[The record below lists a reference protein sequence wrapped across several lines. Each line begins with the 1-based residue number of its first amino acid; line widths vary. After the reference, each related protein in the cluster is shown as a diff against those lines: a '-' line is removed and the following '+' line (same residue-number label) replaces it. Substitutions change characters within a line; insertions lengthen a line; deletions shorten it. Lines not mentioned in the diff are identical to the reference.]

1 MTYRKQEQVKE
12 GKRDEKKERKPGH
25 DSIALSLLSF
35 SIPLILSG
43 ILQQLYNWV
52 DAFVV
57 GNVNGELALA
67 AVGSTSSIIN
77 FYLLVLT
84 GFNLGLAILFAQKFG
99 SGKTRDLSEILSTFS
114 ILLGLVFFLL
124 AAVGI
129 ALTPQLLR
137 MMNTTPDTFEMA
149 EDYLRIIF
157 LGIPFLAV
165 YNVYSAALRGLGDSR
180 APFFSILLSSAVN
193 VILDIWLVAVLNWSV
208 AGAAVATV
216 ASQIAMTLFLVIYSI
231 VKHPMLHFGFR
242 KRLISPTALR
252 EGIRL
257 GFPPMIQSSVNAFG
271 NLILQ
276 NFMNGFGSQTV
287 AAITTAY
294 RVDTIV
300 ILPMTNLGSGI
311 STLVAQSCG
320 AGDEKR
326 ARKTF
331 LVGTGMMAAVSLLL
345 TCLVIPMGGFL
356 ISIFGASA
364 EVVEIGRNF
373 FRGLAVFYI
382 VLGLA
387 TAVRS
392 FLEGT
397 GDVLYS
403 SIAGI
408 LSLIVRIIA
417 SYAFAH
423 VFGNMIIAYAEAFS
437 WGVLLLLYLARLAV
451 KWKMP
456 HAAVS
461 DQEKLSA

>member
-1 MTYRKQEQVKE
+1 MTYRKQEQVKV
-12 GKRDEKKERKPGH
+12 GKRNEKKGRKPGH
-25 DSIALSLLSF
+25 DSIALSLISF

-57 GNVNGELALA
+57 GNVDGELALA
-67 AVGSTSSIIN
+67 AVGSTGSIIN
-77 FYLLVLT
+77 FYLLALT
-84 GFNLGLAILFAQKFG
+84 GFTLGLAILFAQM
-99 SGKTRDLSEILSTFS
+99 SGILSTFS
-114 ILLGLVFFLL
+114 VLLGAVFLLL
-124 AAVGI
+124 AAVGVI
-129 ALTPQLLR
+129 LTPQMLR
-137 MMNTTPDTFEMA
+137 LMNTTPDTFELA
-149 EDYLRIIF
+149 ADYLRIIF
-157 LGIPFLAV
+157 LGVPFLAI

-180 APFFSILLSSAVN
+180 APFLSILLSSAVN
-193 VILDIWLVAVLNWSV
+193 VILDIWLVAVLDWNVS
-208 AGAAVATV
+208 GAAIATV
-216 ASQIAMTLFLVIYSI
+216 VSQIAMTVFLVIYA
-231 VKHPMLHFGFR
+231 VLKYPLLRFGFGKNLIR
-242 KRLISPTALR
+242 KTALR
-252 EGIRL
+252 EGVRL

-331 LVGTGMMAAVSLLL
+331 LVGTGMMVVVSLLL
-345 TCLVIPMGGFL
+345 TCMVIPMGGPL
-356 ISIFGASA
+356 ISLFGASA
-364 EVVEIGRNF
+364 QVVEIGRNF
-373 FRGLAVFYI
+373 FRGLAVFYV
-382 VLGLA
+382 VLGLS
-387 TAVRS
+387 TAARS

-403 SIAGI
+403 SFAGI

-423 VFGNMIIAYAEAFS
+423 VFGNMIIAYAEAFA
-437 WGVLLLLYLARLAV
+437 WGILLLLYLARLAV
-451 KWKMP
+451 KWKIP
-456 HAAVS
+456 HTVS
-461 DQEKLSA
+461 EQENLPG

>member
-1 MTYRKQEQVKE
+1 MTYRKQEQVKV
-12 GKRDEKKERKPGH
+12 GKRNEKKGWKPGH
-25 DSIALSLLSF
+25 DSIALSLISF

-57 GNVNGELALA
+57 GNVDGELALA
-67 AVGSTSSIIN
+67 AVGSTGSIIN
-77 FYLLVLT
+77 FYLLALT
-84 GFNLGLAILFAQKFG
+84 GFTLGVI
-99 SGKTRDLSEILSTFS
+99 
-114 ILLGLVFFLL
+114 
-124 AAVGI
+124 
-129 ALTPQLLR
+129 LTPQMLR
-137 MMNTTPDTFEMA
+137 LMNTTPDTFELA
-149 EDYLRIIF
+149 ADYLRIIF
-157 LGIPFLAV
+157 LGVPFLAI

-180 APFFSILLSSAVN
+180 APFLSILLSSAVN
-193 VILDIWLVAVLNWSV
+193 VILDIWLVAVLDWNVS
-208 AGAAVATV
+208 GAAIATV
-216 ASQIAMTLFLVIYSI
+216 VSQIAMTVFLVIYA
-231 VKHPMLHFGFR
+231 VLKYPLLRFGFGKNLIR
-242 KRLISPTALR
+242 KTALR
-252 EGIRL
+252 EGVRL

-331 LVGTGMMAAVSLLL
+331 LVGTGMMVVVSLLL
-345 TCLVIPMGGFL
+345 TCMVIPMGGPL
-356 ISIFGASA
+356 ISLFGASA
-364 EVVEIGRNF
+364 QVVEIGRNF
-373 FRGLAVFYI
+373 FRGLAVFYV
-382 VLGLA
+382 VLGLS
-387 TAVRS
+387 TAARS

-403 SIAGI
+403 SFAGI

-423 VFGNMIIAYAEAFS
+423 VFGNMIIAYAEAFA
-437 WGVLLLLYLARLAV
+437 WGVMLLLYLARLAV
-451 KWKMP
+451 KWKIP
-456 HAAVS
+456 HTGFS
-461 DQEKLSA
+461 E

>member
-1 MTYRKQEQVKE
+1 MYRKQEQIKV
-12 GKRDEKKERKPGH
+12 GKRNEKKGRKPGH
-25 DSIALSLLSF
+25 DSIALSLISF

-57 GNVNGELALA
+57 GNVDGELALA
-67 AVGSTSSIIN
+67 AVGSTGSIIN
-77 FYLLVLT
+77 FYLLALT
-84 GFNLGLAILFAQKFG
+84 GFTLGLAILFAQKFG
-99 SGKTRDLSEILSTFS
+99 SGRTEEMSGILSTFS
-114 ILLGLVFFLL
+114 VLLGAVFLLL
-124 AAVGI
+124 AAVGVM
-129 ALTPQLLR
+129 LTPQMLR
-137 MMNTTPDTFEMA
+137 LMNTTPDTFELA
-149 EDYLRIIF
+149 ADYLRIIF
-157 LGIPFLAV
+157 LGVPFLAV

-180 APFFSILLSSAVN
+180 APFLSILLSSAVN
-193 VILDIWLVAVLNWSV
+193 VILDIWLVAVLDWNVS
-208 AGAAVATV
+208 GAAIATV
-216 ASQIAMTLFLVIYSI
+216 VSQIAMTVFLVIYA
-231 VKHPMLHFGFR
+231 VLKYPLLRFGFGKNLIR
-242 KRLISPTALR
+242 KTALR
-252 EGIRL
+252 EGVRL

-331 LVGTGMMAAVSLLL
+331 LVGTGMMVAVSLLL

-364 EVVEIGRNF
+364 EVVAIGRSF
-373 FRGLAVFYI
+373 FRGLAVFYV
-382 VLGLA
+382 VLGLS

-408 LSLIVRIIA
+408 LSLIVRIIV

-423 VFGNMIIAYAEAFS
+423 VFGNMIIAYAEAFA

-451 KWKMP
+451 KWKIP
-456 HAAVS
+456 HTAVS
-461 DQEKLSA
+461 EQENLPD